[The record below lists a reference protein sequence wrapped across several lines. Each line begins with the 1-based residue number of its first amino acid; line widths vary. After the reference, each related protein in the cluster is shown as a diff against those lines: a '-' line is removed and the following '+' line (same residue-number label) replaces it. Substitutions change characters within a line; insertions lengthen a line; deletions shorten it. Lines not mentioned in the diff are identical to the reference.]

1 MLPPIC
7 PELISGL
14 PRMGR
19 QCTRHDQHRSNLQPP
34 VHPRSSPSFSCT
46 CTSGAIIHLSRHP
59 TDSVNSVSWNLWWSE
74 SEHNININNKDNWQ
88 SAFVRIRRRIYCLK
102 KKKKSSET
110 GHRDGF
116 YSATCMLACMCSA
129 SCLPS
134 LLPSCSFT
142 LHTGMTPKKFAN
154 RKTTLRIE
162 G

>member
-102 KKKKSSET
+102 KKKRVKKRDT
-110 GHRDGF
+110 GMDSILPH
-116 YSATCMLACMCSA
+116 ACLHACVLLPA
-129 SCLPS
+129 FLPS
-134 LLPSCSFT
+134 F
-142 LHTGMTPKKFAN
+142 
-154 RKTTLRIE
+154 LRVPLRYIQ

>member
-74 SEHNININNKDNWQ
+74 SEHNININNKD
-88 SAFVRIRRRIYCLK
+88 SLAVRIRSNPSSNLLFEK
-102 KKKKSSET
+102 KKKEFRNGT
-110 GHRDGF
+110 PGWILFCH
-116 YSATCMLACMCSA
+116 MHACMHVFCF
-129 SCLPS
+129 LPS
-134 LLPSCSFT
+134 FPPSFVFLYVT
-142 LHTGMTPKKFAN
+142 YRDDTEKI
-154 RKTTLRIE
+154 RKSQDNPAD
-162 G
+162 

>member
-74 SEHNININNKDNWQ
+74 SEHNINTNNKDNWQ

-102 KKKKSSET
+102 KKKRVQKRDT
-110 GHRDGF
+110 GMDSILPH
-116 YSATCMLACMCSA
+116 ACLHACVLLPA
-129 SCLPS
+129 FLPS
-134 LLPSCSFT
+134 F
-142 LHTGMTPKKFAN
+142 
-154 RKTTLRIE
+154 LRVPLRYIQ

>member
-102 KKKKSSET
+102 KKKRVQKRDT
-110 GHRDGF
+110 GMDSILPH
-116 YSATCMLACMCSA
+116 ACLHACVLLPA
-129 SCLPS
+129 FLPS
-134 LLPSCSFT
+134 F
-142 LHTGMTPKKFAN
+142 
-154 RKTTLRIE
+154 LRVPLRYIQ